1 MFQCLGVGL
10 VWWRLDLTDAFKEA
24 APLYETLVKKGE
36 KKANV
41 LVALGN
47 ANAKALYAAEPTP
60 KGKKKTDGN
69 EGKAKK
75 VSPVKWM

>member
-1 MFQCLGVGL
+1 
-10 VWWRLDLTDAFKEA
+10 
-24 APLYETLVKKGE
+24 
-36 KKANV
+36 
-41 LVALGN
+41 VALGN

-75 VSPVKWM
+75 VSAAK